1 MTTLRGDG
9 SPLEK
14 YSMRQVFS
22 RTLFFLELPEPS
34 GKIRRYAVDVNYD
47 ADELSGRQPKEEDSD
62 PDSDSDRK
70 NDSPVALYR
79 DGVQIHRSDLP
90 AIFRLPGG
98 QLEVA
103 TTLYG
108 LRRMHFVR
116 DSGEAYVLRP
126 HPHSPEGLRAAFSRR
141 APRTSRTIG
150 HFAAMILLAG
160 LALTLPQG
168 LETVTDLHL
177 ISERIGSF
185 TSPIS
190 LPAWANTALVT
201 VTTFAAIERALTLRR
216 HWLLDLG
223 AYSEGES
230 TL

>member
-1 MTTLRGDG
+1 MTGLPGDG
-9 SPLEK
+9 RPLEK
-14 YSMRQVFS
+14 YSLRQVFS

-34 GKIRRYAVDVNYD
+34 GRVRRYAVDVNYD
-47 ADELSGRQPKEEDSD
+47 AEELAGRQPQEEDSG
-62 PDSDSDRK
+62 PDEE

-108 LRRMHFVR
+108 LRRMHFVH

-150 HFAAMILLAG
+150 HFAAVILLAG

-168 LETVTDLHL
+168 LETVTEMAL

-185 TSPIS
+185 TSPIN
-190 LPAWANTALVT
+190 LPSWANTTLVT
-201 VTTFAAIERALTLRR
+201 MTTLAAIERALTLRR

-230 TL
+230 TS